1 MIQAHHAQQIPTY
14 IQALAPTI
22 DHYGYFALA
31 GLLFLEDFGILVP
44 GETVLIAS
52 AFYAGIGQLNIF
64 LVIIIGFIAAV
75 LGDNVGFLIGDYGG
89 RPLVERWGRYIHLS
103 KERLDKA
110 EDYFNRHGGKIVAA
124 ARFIEGLRQL
134 NGIIAGISEM
144 RWPKFI
150 TYNMIGAALWVS
162 FWSLI
167 GYFGGSHISV
177 FLKAELYFSLSVAL
191 IVVGRFAYRHFIKPK
206 INKKTPSTTI

>member
-1 MIQAHHAQQIPTY
+1 MIQPHHAQQIPTY

-22 DHYGYFALA
+22 NHYGYFALA

-52 AFYAGIGQLNIF
+52 AFYAGLGQLNIF

-89 RPLVERWGRYIHLS
+89 RPLVERWGRYVHLT

-110 EDYFNRHGGKIVAA
+110 ENYFNRHGGKIVAA
-124 ARFIEGLRQL
+124 ARFIEGLRQV

-150 TYNMIGAALWVS
+150 TFNMIGAALWVGIC
-162 FWSLI
+162 W
-167 GYFGGSHISV
+167 
-177 FLKAELYFSLSVAL
+177 A
-191 IVVGRFAYRHFIKPK
+191 
-206 INKKTPSTTI
+206 